1 MPTESQMQRL
11 RNLLTSYQSLIAQEA
26 ADIERIKTRN
36 AMLPTERVFGG
47 AK

>member
-11 RNLLTSYQSLIAQEA
+11 RNLLTSYQALIAQEA
-26 ADIERIKTRN
+26 ADIERIKARN